1 MSRDLFLQSIRG
13 QKVQED
19 RSRRRQKNCYGKTG
33 KKIKRRKI
41 RTKKD
46 QEIKTARK
54 EKKDRKNSQEKRKK
68 DGQKSITGSFIDFL
82 IRYR

>member
-19 RSRRRQKNCYGKTG
+19 RLRRRQKNCCGKNW

-54 EKKDRKNSQEKRKK
+54 EKKIEKTAKK
-68 DGQKSITGSFIDFL
+68 REKKTDKQVL
-82 IRYR
+82 PEAL